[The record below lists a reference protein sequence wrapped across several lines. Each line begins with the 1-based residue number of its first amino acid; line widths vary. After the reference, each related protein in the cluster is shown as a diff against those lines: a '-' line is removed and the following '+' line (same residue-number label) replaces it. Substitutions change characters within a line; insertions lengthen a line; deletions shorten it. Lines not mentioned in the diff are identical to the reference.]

1 MTKGVDLRESR
12 DSNMLN
18 AEVSISTD
26 ITILLTVFIYKAYST
41 GYQPV
46 F

>member
-1 MTKGVDLRESR
+1 MTKGVDLRELM
-12 DSNMLN
+12 DSNVLD

-26 ITILLTVFIYKAYST
+26 IAILLTVFIYKAYST

>member
-1 MTKGVDLRESR
+1 MTKGVNLRESR
-12 DSNMLN
+12 DSNILN

-26 ITILLTVFIYKAYST
+26 ITILYTVLYYKAYST

>member
-1 MTKGVDLRESR
+1 MTKGVSLRESR
-12 DSNMLN
+12 DSNVLN

-26 ITILLTVFIYKAYST
+26 IAILFTVLYYCAYP
-41 GYQPV
+41 GVPAR

>member
-1 MTKGVDLRESR
+1 MTKGVDLRELR
-12 DSNMLN
+12 DSNVLD

-26 ITILLTVFIYKAYST
+26 IAILLTVFIYKAYST